1 MILGN
6 PLEYLNT
13 QLWQRACAAPA
24 AARSQ
29 TERSPASLLF
39 SREEAWIVEE
49 RGTRNSCGK
58 AVSAGLSLR
67 DVWTFTAAL
76 CGHEAAA
83 NVSLNRFL

>member
-29 TERSPASLLF
+29 TVRSPASLLF
-39 SREEAWIVEE
+39 SREEAWIVVE
-49 RGTRNSCGK
+49 RGTMFPCAK
-58 AVSAGLSLR
+58 
-67 DVWTFTAAL
+67 
-76 CGHEAAA
+76 AAA
-83 NVSLNRFL
+83 MVYL